1 MYTYIYLY
9 VYAYSLYVSNFCW
22 RNYIGMLYKLSFLF
36 SISQYRLGK
45 TVTPLSYCHA
55 PYFDVVM
62 TMKNGK
68 KNILQMIPI
77 QQALTINV
85 LWFISLITTIISY
98 CLDDVQLDS
107 VAVVVKTLHSECDL

>member
-1 MYTYIYLY
+1 M
-9 VYAYSLYVSNFCW
+9 
-22 RNYIGMLYKLSFLF
+22 SFLF

-68 KNILQMIPI
+68 KNYFANDTNTTSTYNQCP
-77 QQALTINV
+77 
-85 LWFISLITTIISY
+85 WFISLITTIISY

-107 VAVVVKTLHSECDL
+107 VAVVVKTLHSE